1 MKKNRLL
8 WLGIFVAGGIGLVTW
23 GIFFLAGKEKI
34 FEATFR
40 LKSPFEN
47 VAGLRVGAAVRL
59 SGIDIGVVEA
69 VNLPETPGGN
79 VLVTFRLDNEA
90 RRLIKKDAHALIE
103 TEGLVGSKVVSIVG
117 GSLKAAHVEDGDIIL
132 SRSPIDL
139 TAILDT
145 FDETARYMHLV
156 TQSLDDITAQISR
169 GQGTIGKMVYDDQ
182 LYVKFV
188 DVVERSDSL
197 FAAIYHQMNRMGQV
211 IAVISKSTDSLL
223 TRIQAGEGTL
233 GKLFYTNELHDV
245 ALASIGDVR
254 DSLNYLVRD
263 MRHGKGLM
271 GKLVSDDTLAAQVDS
286 MLVELWRLQQEFN
299 EVTRITR
306 RGALNF
312 AENMEAL
319 KHNWFFKGYFERRG
333 FFSQTEFEKEYEKRK
348 QELAELEKNLQNQKR
363 SLDEQTRQVQQLQK
377 VLQEHVRELE
387 KNRAKNKS
395 EGN

>member
-197 FAAIYHQMNRMGQV
+197 FAAIYHQMNR
-211 IAVISKSTDSLL
+211 
-223 TRIQAGEGTL
+223 
-233 GKLFYTNELHDV
+233 
-245 ALASIGDVR
+245 
-254 DSLNYLVRD
+254 
-263 MRHGKGLM
+263 
-271 GKLVSDDTLAAQVDS
+271 
-286 MLVELWRLQQEFN
+286 
-299 EVTRITR
+299 
-306 RGALNF
+306 
-312 AENMEAL
+312 
-319 KHNWFFKGYFERRG
+319 
-333 FFSQTEFEKEYEKRK
+333 
-348 QELAELEKNLQNQKR
+348 
-363 SLDEQTRQVQQLQK
+363 
-377 VLQEHVRELE
+377 
-387 KNRAKNKS
+387 
-395 EGN
+395 